1 MSSYLFVS
9 YSSNIL
15 YSVFNERISYFRSLV
30 GSSGLEPPTSRL
42 SGARSN
48 HLSYEPIQFPRCV
61 SRLLS
66 LSVFSTDGGD
76 EGNRTLDP
84 LLAGQVL
91 SQLSYTPDCE
101 VFRQS
106 LAFLVTLRSLK
117 IEQQQIYT
125 LLKCT
130 LIVRK
135 IYVFFI
141 PYFRTF
147 WFWSISK
154 LTSCR

>member
-1 MSSYLFVS
+1 M
-9 YSSNIL
+9 
-15 YSVFNERISYFRSLV
+15 

-48 HLSYEPIQFPRCV
+48 HLSYEPIQFPRCA

-91 SQLSYTPDCE
+91 SQLSYTPDFE
-101 VFRQS
+101 VSQAISCLF
-106 LAFLVTLRSLK
+106 VTLRSLK
-117 IEQQQIYT
+117 IEQQAT
-125 LLKCT
+125 CT
-130 LIVRK
+130 RYFQVHYLA
-135 IYVFFI
+135 VFFGFGLF
-141 PYFRTF
+141 PNYELSVTPLLLLTF
-147 WFWSISK
+147 SIE
-154 LTSCR
+154 RR